1 MNKKVNLHRSYKKV
15 IGASVA
21 CLSIFASLAMG
32 GNNAEAATVNLK
44 PQIVQA
50 VSYTPEKAPIV
61 EGVKEVVSGHNL
73 LGVPYVTG
81 GTSTKGFDC
90 SGFTQYVFKELGVD
104 LPRVSRDQAKIDSS
118 AAFKDQTTTVTS
130 KNDVQPG
137 DLVFFS
143 NTPGRVSHV
152 GIAIEDN
159 KYVHASSGSGKI
171 IEATRGGSFYNGK
184 FTKAIRINQ

>member
-21 CLSIFASLAMG
+21 CLSMFASLAMG
-32 GNNAEAATVNLK
+32 GNTAEAATVNLK

-50 VSYTPEKAPIV
+50 VSYTPEKASLV
-61 EGVKEVVSGHNL
+61 EQVKEVVADHGL

-81 GTSTKGFDC
+81 GTTTKGFDC
-90 SGFTQYVFKELGVD
+90 SGFTQYVFKELGVN
-104 LPRVSRDQAKIDSS
+104 LPRVSRDQANIDKSS
-118 AAFKDQTTTVTS
+118 AFKGQTTTVTN
-130 KNDVQPG
+130 KNDVEAG

-152 GIAIEDN
+152 GIALEDN
-159 KYVHASSGSGKI
+159 KYVHASVSGSKI
-171 IEATRGGSFYNGK
+171 LVATRAGSYYNGS